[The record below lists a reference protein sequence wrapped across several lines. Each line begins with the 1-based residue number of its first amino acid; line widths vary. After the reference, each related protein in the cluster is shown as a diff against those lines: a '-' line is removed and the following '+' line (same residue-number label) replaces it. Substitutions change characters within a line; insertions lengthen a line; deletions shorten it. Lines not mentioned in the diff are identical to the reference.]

1 MSLQRSITQIQVNL
15 NLTMKSTSNRSQQP
29 TPSFKIWLSED
40 STTLLEPPE
49 TQTVRTI
56 LIMNTKRRRKKHTL
70 TILAPVVSVIE
81 VKVSKLLTIG
91 NVPRKM
97 TIITTSSTKT
107 QDKSGIRTQVTIG
120 EGISTRLAHHRPSRR
135 AERLTK
141 MSMERVHL
149 APLLKRNSMCTS
161 DLGIYSLGFF

>member
-1 MSLQRSITQIQVNL
+1 MKSRSGSMSLQRSITQIQVNL

-107 QDKSGIRTQVTIG
+107 QDKSGIRTRVTIG
-120 EGISTRLAHHRPSRR
+120 EGISTRLAQTAIDKITCRTQNKR
-135 AERLTK
+135 TK
-141 MSMERVHL
+141 AGSSSYL
-149 APLLKRNSMCTS
+149 PTLW
-161 DLGIYSLGFF
+161 